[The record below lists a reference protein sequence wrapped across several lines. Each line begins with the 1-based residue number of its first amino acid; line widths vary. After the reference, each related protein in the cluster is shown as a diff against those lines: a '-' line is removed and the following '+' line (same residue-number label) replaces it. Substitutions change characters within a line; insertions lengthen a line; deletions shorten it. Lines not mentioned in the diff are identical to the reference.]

1 MSLEKDLQEKMKFY
15 EVETKWG
22 KLNTR
27 DTFIIPMYVPTRVKD
42 FEDIFGK
49 KYTNETL
56 AIKVAVMKEDSV
68 IKFTN
73 GRLMPLMPQDAP
85 KIDYSY
91 VTLEDYRK
99 DTNIRD
105 ILITSLMRFLIAYD
119 NAVLLRSTARLREV
133 PPEDV
138 LNGVNTWIS
147 GMIYS
152 LSDENVKKLNE
163 IFAKRKLGENVN
175 LNEISN
181 MFTSDISY
189 NQLLGVVLFLSLLS
203 GALIPEISNIIKI
216 LYVYIADMLGF
227 IPIEVFSDNV
237 EELVQKGIMI
247 TMDFTVAIQET
258 NNPPTNTGGSEN
270 ATKEGA

>member
-1 MSLEKDLQEKMKFY
+1 MPLEKDLQEKMKFY

-27 DTFIIPMYVPTRVKD
+27 DTFIIPMYVPTKAKD

-49 KYTNETL
+49 KYTDETL

-163 IFAKRKLGENVN
+163 IFAKRKLGENIN

-258 NNPPTNTGGSEN
+258 NNPPTNTGGSTN

>member
-1 MSLEKDLQEKMKFY
+1 MPLEKDLQEKMKFY

-49 KYTNETL
+49 KYTDETL

-181 MFTSDISY
+181 MFASDISY

-203 GALIPEISNIIKI
+203 GALIPEVSNIIKI

-227 IPIEVFSDNV
+227 IPIEVFSNNV

-247 TMDFTVAIQET
+247 TMDFTVAIQEV
-258 NNPPTNTGGSEN
+258 NNAPANTGGPEN
-270 ATKEGA
+270 VTKEGA

>member
-1 MSLEKDLQEKMKFY
+1 MPLEKDLQEKMRFY
-15 EVETKWG
+15 DIETKWG

-27 DTFIIPMYVPTRVKD
+27 DTFIIPMYVPTKVKD

-49 KYTNETL
+49 KYTDETF

-73 GRLMPLMPQDAP
+73 GRLMPLTPQDAP

-99 DTNIRD
+99 YTNIRD

-119 NAVLLRSTARLREV
+119 NAALLRSTAKLREV

-163 IFAKRKLGENVN
+163 IFAKRKLGENIN
-175 LNEISN
+175 LNEISS
-181 MFTSDISY
+181 MFIADVSY

-227 IPIEVFSDNV
+227 IPIEVFSNNV

-247 TMDFTVAIQET
+247 TMDFTVAIQEV
-258 NNPPTNTGGSEN
+258 NNTPSNAGGPEN
-270 ATKEGA
+270 VSKEGA